1 MGCHSRPSPS
11 SLSPLSP
18 LPVPYSKKRVNTIM
32 TGNGRETTTRRTAR
46 LGTLGVAVDILVGK
60 RINTALL
67 MLQDLRIL
75 ATAAMARSG
84 KQETNV
90 RRKATRIQTPGLP
103 KSALAGN
110 AAGSRWEHGV
120 RMAVNTGATAATLIR
135 TGPKMVGASVTAVS
149 D

>member
-1 MGCHSRPSPS
+1 
-11 SLSPLSP
+11 
-18 LPVPYSKKRVNTIM
+18 M

-75 ATAAMARSG
+75 ATAAMARNG

-90 RRKATRIQTPGLP
+90 R
-103 KSALAGN
+103 S
-110 AAGSRWEHGV
+110 
-120 RMAVNTGATAATLIR
+120 
-135 TGPKMVGASVTAVS
+135 
-149 D
+149 